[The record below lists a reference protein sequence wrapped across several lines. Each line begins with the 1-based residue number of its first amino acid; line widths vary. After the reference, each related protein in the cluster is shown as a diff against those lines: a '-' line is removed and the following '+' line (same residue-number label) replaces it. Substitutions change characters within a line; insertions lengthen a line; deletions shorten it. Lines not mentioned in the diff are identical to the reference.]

1 MDRVGLQYKFTLMRS
16 VLLVI
21 IAVLSRFLNSSKT
34 LHKTRNGVQSLVQLL
49 LKP

>member
-16 VLLVI
+16 VLPVI
-21 IAVLSRFLNSSKT
+21 VANLSQFFNSSKT
-34 LHKTRNGVQSLVQLL
+34 LHKTGNGVESLLQLL